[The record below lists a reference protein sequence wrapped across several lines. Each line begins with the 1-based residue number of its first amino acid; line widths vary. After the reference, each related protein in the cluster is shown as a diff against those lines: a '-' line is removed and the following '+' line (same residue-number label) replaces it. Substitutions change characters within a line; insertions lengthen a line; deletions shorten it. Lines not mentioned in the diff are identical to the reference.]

1 MDAVDVRKQW
11 DDEGYVLVKGLF
23 SVAETD
29 QIRDHFMEWNASDR
43 KEDFD
48 RIDPTGQDPLAQFP
62 RIIHPHRKDRIS
74 LDFLL
79 DERIKT
85 ALATFLD
92 EEPFAAQTMFYFK
105 PPGARGQA
113 LHQDQHYLRAE
124 PGTCVAAWLA
134 VDACDDDNGCMQV
147 VPRSHRLPLLCHV
160 PADTERSFTSQ
171 TIPVPEGYEP
181 VSAVMEAGDV
191 LFFHGNLIHGSGPN
205 ASDTRFR
212 RALIAHYVTGDAE
225 QASHFYH
232 PLLRF
237 DGTVVDLADS
247 PEGGQC
253 GVVTEAGIEM
263 VASHMPGPS
272 APH

>member
-1 MDAVDVRKQW
+1 MKADLRSQW
-11 DDEGYVLVKGLF
+11 EEEGYFLAQGLF
-23 SVAETD
+23 SGEEAER
-29 QIRDHFMEWNASDR
+29 IARHFMEWNSSDR

-48 RIDPTGQDPLAQFP
+48 RIDPTGVDPLAQYP
-62 RIIHPHRKDRIS
+62 RIIHPHRRDRLS
-74 LDFLL
+74 MEFLL
-79 DERIKT
+79 DERLCRSLL
-85 ALATFLD
+85 ALLG

-134 VDACDDDNGCMQV
+134 VDKCDDDNGCMQV
-147 VPRSHRLPLLCHV
+147 VPGSHRLPLLCQI
-160 PADTERSFTSQ
+160 PADTSESFTSQ
-171 TIPVPEGYEP
+171 TIPVPEGYAPVAAHMEP
-181 VSAVMEAGDV
+181 GDV
-191 LFFHGNLIHGSGPN
+191 LFFHGNLIHGSGSN
-205 ASDTRFR
+205 RSKDRFR
-212 RALIAHYVTGDAE
+212 RALIAHYVTGNAR

-237 DGTVVDLADS
+237 DGSTVDLGDS

-253 GVVTEAGIEM
+253 GVVTEGGIEM
-263 VASHMPGPS
+263 VEAHMPGPS